1 MNKQLTITI
10 KGIELKC
17 IASVPY
23 SNCLRIEFRDEIK
36 TIFATGYKCEHLG
49 ISLEPFTAM
58 QTIEI
63 DVVDYLEHLLKCKVD
78 KLQVGELVYSDA
90 DIELQRQWKVFLS
103 GKSDELR
110 PKFNQLSLF

>member
-10 KGIELKC
+10 KGVELEC

-23 SNCLRIEFRDEIK
+23 SNCLRLEFRDENK
-36 TIFATGYKCEHLG
+36 TIFETGYKCEHLG
-49 ISLEPFTAM
+49 ISLDPFTAM

-63 DVVDYLEHLLKCKVD
+63 DVVDHLEHLLKCKVD
-78 KLQVGELVYSDA
+78 KLQVGELIYSDT
-90 DIELQRQWKVFLS
+90 DIELQRQWREFLS
-103 GKSDELR
+103 GDSDELR